1 MWQGELTVRRHSIKW
16 RFWGDIFCRP
26 HVHLP
31 RCVRRKEMKRIPH
44 RELNS
49 RKREHYIWN
58 HKSETMRKAVYLRKR
73 QILDYTAE
81 GETISSQKII
91 PYVIISN
98 LWKIYDGMRG
108 FKETIQMKSFDG
120 YKSIESVFFSCFRLL
135 KANEAKEVKYHGL
148 ELLINPFTHLTE

>member
-16 RFWGDIFCRP
+16 RFWGDVFCRP

-49 RKREHYIWN
+49 RKRGYYIIWN
-58 HKSETMRKAVYLRKR
+58 HKPETMRKAVYLRKR

-81 GETISSQKII
+81 WETISSQKTI
-91 PYVIISN
+91 PYDIISN
-98 LWKIYDGMRG
+98 LWKIYDGMGG

-120 YKSIESVFFSCFRLL
+120 YRSIESCFRLL
-135 KANEAKEVKYHGL
+135 KANEAKEVKC
-148 ELLINPFTHLTE
+148 